1 MKTAQDGDVSIK
13 RKRKASGNPPV
24 ETEGKSLIT
33 TTCVTSSFE
42 TSVLGLKGSFCA
54 HVFELFSVPTG

>member
-24 ETEGKSLIT
+24 ETEGNSLI